1 VKSKTKTHSF
11 RDDIV
16 IPEPYIDINKAIFE
30 KVEGS
35 REYTKD
41 SLMYQDI
48 LKYGIKHPYENG
60 FRFTEIAKWLM
71 RNNIE
76 MKNYYADNKT
86 PMYARIGNRRQ
97 RIASCLHNLVRLGL
111 LIEKDKVKAER
122 NNELTPLYD
131 FTREGY
137 LLGAIINVSD
147 DFTTREGYLEALE
160 HVFNILKTYSD
171 INDSFIL
178 TFIIRFFKKEFEGG
192 QFAVIVDF
200 FLRTILPRYRVENG
214 RELLKLFL
222 GVRHSLNWIIPFP
235 DSFLDTLHELDAETK
250 KMVLFHFKLEIE
262 EYYKENYLVEELRIM
277 EFHNEYARRE
287 KKGRKIIDI
296 PGGIAIIPP
305 IIREREDYSKLIAI
319 PGKEWHLM
327 RFNNISDYSTVTI
340 PGFCIRCNTEGA
352 FLYDTRRYLDNI
364 ICFYIRHDPGGYPY
378 GKCSKCN
385 NNYGLSAHVMW
396 LPHFTTVW

>member
-1 VKSKTKTHSF
+1 MKSKTKTHSI

-16 IPEPYIDINKAIFE
+16 KPLPYIDINKAIFE
-30 KVEGS
+30 KVEGL

-41 SLMYQDI
+41 SLMHQDI

-76 MKNYYADNKT
+76 MKNYYADNKSRT

-97 RIASCLHNLVRLGL
+97 RIESCLHNLVRLRL

-131 FTREGY
+131 FTREGH

-147 DFTTREGYLEALE
+147 GFTTREGYLEALE
-160 HVFNILKTYSD
+160 HVFNILKSYSD

-277 EFHNEYARRE
+277 EFNNSVTWN
-287 KKGRKIIDI
+287 KI
-296 PGGIAIIPP
+296 G
-305 IIREREDYSKLIAI
+305 EREDYSKLIAI
-319 PGKEWHLM
+319 PGKESHLT

-340 PGFCIRCNTEGA
+340 PGFCSRCRTEGA
-352 FLYDTRRYLDNI
+352 FLYDTRRYLDSI
-364 ICFYIRHDPGGYPY
+364 ISFYIRHDPGGYPY

>member
-1 VKSKTKTHSF
+1 MKSKTKTHSI

-30 KVEGS
+30 KAEGS

-48 LKYGIKHPYENG
+48 LKYGVKHPYENG
-60 FRFTEIAKWLM
+60 FRVTEVANWLM
-71 RNNIE
+71 RNNLE
-76 MKNYYADNKT
+76 MKNYYVDNKSRT
-86 PMYARIGNRRQ
+86 PICARVGYRRQ
-97 RIASCLHNLVRLGL
+97 RIQSCLQNLTRLGL
-111 LIEKDKVKAER
+111 LIEKEKVKAEK
-122 NNELTPLYD
+122 NNELTSLYD
-131 FTREGY
+131 FTQEGY
-137 LLGAIINVSD
+137 LLGAIISV
-147 DFTTREGYLEALE
+147 EVE
-160 HVFNILKTYSD
+160 HVFNILKSYSD

-178 TFIIRFFKKEFEGG
+178 AFIIRFFKKEFERGR
-192 QFAVIVDF
+192 FAIIIDF

-235 DSFLDTLHELDAETK
+235 DSFLDTLHELDDETK

-287 KKGRKIIDI
+287 KKGRKIIAI

-305 IIREREDYSKLIAI
+305 IIGEREDYSKLIAI
-319 PGKEWHLM
+319 PG
-327 RFNNISDYSTVTI
+327 
-340 PGFCIRCNTEGA
+340 
-352 FLYDTRRYLDNI
+352 
-364 ICFYIRHDPGGYPY
+364 GY
-378 GKCSKCN
+378 KS
-385 NNYGLSAHVMW
+385 
-396 LPHFTTVW
+396 

>member
-1 VKSKTKTHSF
+1 VKSKTKTHSI

-16 IPEPYIDINKAIFE
+16 KPLPYIDINKAIFE
-30 KVEGS
+30 KVEGL

-48 LKYGIKHPYENG
+48 LTYGIKHPYENG

-76 MKNYYADNKT
+76 MKNYYADNKSRT

-97 RIASCLHNLVRLGL
+97 RIESCLHNLVRLGL
-111 LIEKDKVKAER
+111 LIETDKVKAER

-137 LLGAIINVSD
+137 LLGAIINIKV
-147 DFTTREGYLEALE
+147 E
-160 HVFNILKTYSD
+160 HVFNILKSYSD

-277 EFHNEYARRE
+277 EFNNSLRRE
-287 KKGRKIIDI
+287 RQ
-296 PGGIAIIPP
+296 
-305 IIREREDYSKLIAI
+305 DYSKLIAI
-319 PGKEWHLM
+319 PGKEWHLR

-340 PGFCIRCNTEGA
+340 PGFCSRCRTEGS
-352 FLYDTRRYLDNI
+352 FLYETESVL
-364 ICFYIRHDPGGYPY
+364 
-378 GKCSKCN
+378 
-385 NNYGLSAHVMW
+385 GLYHFF
-396 LPHFTTVW
+396 LFTTFA